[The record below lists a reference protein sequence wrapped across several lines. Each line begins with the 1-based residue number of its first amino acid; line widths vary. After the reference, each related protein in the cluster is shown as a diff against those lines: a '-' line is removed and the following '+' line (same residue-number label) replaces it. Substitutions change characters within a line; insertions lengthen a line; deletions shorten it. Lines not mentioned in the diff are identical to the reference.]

1 MPTIAFEILFSIAA
15 IIDSLVSPVIGF
27 VGDKLIELKQY
38 QILKSEKIQSRMSEK
53 LADGT
58 LRYIVRIG
66 LQKFIV
72 DVVDDDIKYVMDL
85 C

>member
-1 MPTIAFEILFSIAA
+1 MDP
-15 IIDSLVSPVIGF
+15 
-27 VGDKLIELKQY
+27 Y
-38 QILKSEKIQSRMSEK
+38 
-53 LADGT
+53 GT
-58 LRYIVRIG
+58 LCGGGNGSKSIVRIG